1 MAKTFGWEVPFYEN
15 QKVSKRRSMVE
26 PKLADLIR
34 EYNRLDDE
42 LYEFGKKLFEQN
54 LRKKEDAVREG
65 LTNLRA
71 IGNIERLLAI
81 KHVRRKVLIEQDRIR
96 NMTSQY
102 RVVGLM
108 RRRHA
113 WLAVTIIAAVL
124 GAEIAQPVMA
134 RRRPIEVANA
144 AVQRDLVYKRVND
157 IALTLD
163 LYRPEEVSGLLP
175 VIVCIHGGHWGAG
188 GKEKCPAVALV
199 QDGFAVA
206 SINYRRTTTAP
217 FPAQIE
223 DCKAAVRWLRANA
236 STYHL
241 DPDHIGVCGYS
252 AGGHLAALLGT
263 SGGVP
268 ELEGSGDNMQYSSQV
283 QAVCDVAGPADLLA
297 MTNLGP
303 KRTFAIEGLLG
314 GPVEKDK
321 AKAIAASPIHYV
333 SKDDPPFLIVHGEG
347 DRVVPVEQSQR
358 LYEELRKA
366 GVNATLK
373 ILPHVGHQAVLMDAV
388 KDAEV
393 FFDATLKKR

>member
-1 MAKTFGWEVPFYEN
+1 MRQRHGW
-15 QKVSKRRSMVE
+15 
-26 PKLADLIR
+26 LIH
-34 EYNRLDDE
+34 
-42 LYEFGKKLFEQN
+42 
-54 LRKKEDAVREG
+54 
-65 LTNLRA
+65 T
-71 IGNIERLLAI
+71 LAI
-81 KHVRRKVLIEQDRIR
+81 
-96 NMTSQY
+96 
-102 RVVGLM
+102 
-108 RRRHA
+108 
-113 WLAVTIIAAVL
+113 AAL
-124 GAEIAQPVMA
+124 SGATAQPGTALGQRMM
-134 RRRPIEVANA
+134 EVADA
-144 AVQRDLVYKRVND
+144 TIHRDLVYKTVNG
-157 IALTLD
+157 AVLTLD
-163 LYRPEEVSGLLP
+163 LYCPEKFSGALP
-175 VIVCIHGGHWGAG
+175 VIIYIHGGGWRRGR
-188 GKEKCPAVALV
+188 KEKCPAVALV

-206 SINYRRTTTAP
+206 SIDYRLSGTAP

-241 DPDHIGVCGYS
+241 DPDRVGVWGHS

-268 ELEGSGDNMQYSSQV
+268 ELEGTGDNMQYSSQV
-283 QAVCDVAGPADLLA
+283 QAVCDSAGPADLLA

-314 GPVEKDK
+314 GPLEKDK

-373 ILPHVGHQAVLMDAV
+373 ILPP
-388 KDAEV
+388 
-393 FFDATLKKR
+393 

>member
-1 MAKTFGWEVPFYEN
+1 M
-15 QKVSKRRSMVE
+15 
-26 PKLADLIR
+26 
-34 EYNRLDDE
+34 
-42 LYEFGKKLFEQN
+42 
-54 LRKKEDAVREG
+54 
-65 LTNLRA
+65 
-71 IGNIERLLAI
+71 
-81 KHVRRKVLIEQDRIR
+81 RRKVLIEQDRIR
-96 NMTSQY
+96 SMTSQY

-108 RRRHA
+108 RRPHA
-113 WLAVTIIAAVL
+113 WLCVTIAAAVL
-124 GAEIAQPVMA
+124 SAEIAQPLLA

-144 AVQRDLVYKRVND
+144 GVERSLVYKRVNG
-157 IALTLD
+157 IVLALD
-163 LYRPEEVSGLLP
+163 LYRPEAVSGLLP
-175 VIVCIHGGHWGAG
+175 VIVCVHGGHWDAG
-188 GKEKCPAVALV
+188 GKDRCPAVTLV
-199 QDGFAVA
+199 QDGYAVA
-206 SINYRRTTTAP
+206 SINYRLARTAP
-217 FPAQIE
+217 FPAQLE

-241 DPDHIGVCGYS
+241 DPDRIGVWGYS

-263 SGGVP
+263 TGGVP

-283 QAVCDVAGPADLLA
+283 QAVCVVAGPADLPA

-303 KRTFAIEGLLG
+303 RRISAIEGLLG
-314 GPVEKDK
+314 GPLEKDQ

-333 SKDDPPFLIVHGEG
+333 SKDDPPFLIVHGEA

-373 ILPHVGHQAVLMDAV
+373 ILPVGHGAIQFDAL

>member
-1 MAKTFGWEVPFYEN
+1 MAKTFGWEVPFHEN

-188 GKEKCPAVALV
+188 GKERCPAVTLV
-199 QDGFAVA
+199 QDGYAVA
-206 SINYRRTTTAP
+206 R
-217 FPAQIE
+217 
-223 DCKAAVRWLRANA
+223 
-236 STYHL
+236 
-241 DPDHIGVCGYS
+241 
-252 AGGHLAALLGT
+252 HLAALLGT

-268 ELEGSGDNMQYSSQV
+268 KLEGSGDNMQYSSQV

-314 GPVEKDK
+314 GPLEKDK
-321 AKAIAASPIHYV
+321 AKAIAANPIHYI
-333 SKDDPPFLIVHGEG
+333 SKDDPPFLIVHGEA

-373 ILPHVGHQAVLMDAV
+373 TPHVGHQAIQMDSL
-388 KDAEV
+388 KDAEA